1 MLRRLSRL
9 LISLLFPSV
18 LANLLVQDIFN
29 IVRDYGACEVC
40 GSIFRAIG
48 LSFNTPVQGVERVSY
63 LPSMRYARTPDARQT
78 PTFAYGTPTF
88 VR

>member
-1 MLRRLSRL
+1 MCYLAISS

-29 IVRDYGACEVC
+29 IVRDYDVCEVC

-48 LSFNTPVQGVERVSY
+48 LSF
-63 LPSMRYARTPDARQT
+63 DAS
-78 PTFAYGTPTF
+78 